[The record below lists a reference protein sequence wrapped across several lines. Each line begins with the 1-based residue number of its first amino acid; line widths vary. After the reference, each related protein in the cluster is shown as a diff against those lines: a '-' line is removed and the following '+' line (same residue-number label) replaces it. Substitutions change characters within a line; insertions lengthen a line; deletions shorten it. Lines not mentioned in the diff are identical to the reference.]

1 MENYNEEPILGVH
14 LGNTN
19 NCIAIYRNSHAE
31 VIPNECGNRTTSS
44 FISFIKKEI
53 LIGDSAKGYRVK
65 NYNNTIYDI
74 KNMLGKNFD
83 DIELQRDIKNS
94 HFKVIKSNNN
104 KPKIEV
110 EFKGETKTFFPEEI
124 IAMILSQLKKYAK
137 DFLGRDIND
146 IILTCPAYFNDYQ
159 RKALKDACKIAGLNI
174 IKLIDEPISVALAY
188 GLDNNNI
195 ECQNILIFYL
205 GGKKLDVT
213 ILRIIGN
220 FIEIKGSARDM
231 HLGGDNFDNK
241 LIEHCIKEFYDY
253 TGIDISHNL
262 KPKLRLKIECERAKK
277 NLSSSSE
284 TCIDIDSLSE
294 GEDLNVTVSRPEFED
309 MCEEYFKK
317 FISVIE
323 EALKNANLKKY
334 NINDFIIVGGSTRI
348 PKIQQILK
356 EYFGK
361 EPTNKIHPD
370 EVIAIGASIQGYRE
384 NLNLEN
390 IDGIEKLIFL
400 DYTHLSI
407 GYELSNGEMEI
418 VIPKNT
424 SIPCEKNIRCQTI
437 KDNQSTIIF
446 KIYEGER
453 LLAKGNK
460 FLGRYEIN
468 NIPPKPKGK
477 IIININ
483 FQINTNGI
491 LNVILEENFSGRC
504 NNKTFYLNNDIDVV
518 KKIINEA
525 EEMKQNDKS
534 IIETNKSKQ
543 QLINYC
549 LKKKNEGNNIEKV
562 KANEIIQWININS
575 SLRKEDFENQLNEF
589 KNINLNNSL
598 KFVKLSIGYEL
609 NNGEMKF
616 VIERNKIIPI
626 KKSFIYETENYQNEI
641 KIKIYEGERLLAK
654 RNNLLKEC
662 VVKILQNQLTTN
674 FTFEINNN
682 YLLNI
687 YSNSNKIESIQLD
700 ENIEDEDIE
709 DKVQIAEKM
718 RKNDQND
725 IATLNNK
732 LQLKK
737 FAFKLKSKCEEI
749 LMWIESNPKVGKEKY
764 EEELKKLK
772 NFQ

>member
-1 MENYNEEPILGVH
+1 M
-14 LGNTN
+14 T
-19 NCIAIYRNSHAE
+19 
-31 VIPNECGNRTTSS
+31 
-44 FISFIKKEI
+44 
-53 LIGDSAKGYRVK
+53 
-65 NYNNTIYDI
+65 
-74 KNMLGKNFD
+74 
-83 DIELQRDIKNS
+83 
-94 HFKVIKSNNN
+94 
-104 KPKIEV
+104 
-110 EFKGETKTFFPEEI
+110 
-124 IAMILSQLKKYAK
+124 
-137 DFLGRDIND
+137 
-146 IILTCPAYFNDYQ
+146 
-159 RKALKDACKIAGLNI
+159 
-174 IKLIDEPISVALAY
+174 
-188 GLDNNNI
+188 
-195 ECQNILIFYL
+195 
-205 GGKKLDVT
+205 
-213 ILRIIGN
+213 
-220 FIEIKGSARDM
+220 
-231 HLGGDNFDNK
+231 
-241 LIEHCIKEFYDY
+241 
-253 TGIDISHNL
+253 
-262 KPKLRLKIECERAKK
+262 
-277 NLSSSSE
+277 
-284 TCIDIDSLSE
+284 
-294 GEDLNVTVSRPEFED
+294 
-309 MCEEYFKK
+309 
-317 FISVIE
+317 
-323 EALKNANLKKY
+323 
-334 NINDFIIVGGSTRI
+334 
-348 PKIQQILK
+348 
-356 EYFGK
+356 
-361 EPTNKIHPD
+361 
-370 EVIAIGASIQGYRE
+370 E

-400 DYTHLSI
+400 DYTYLSI

-589 KNINLNNSL
+589 KKINLNNSL
-598 KFVKLSIGYEL
+598 KYVKLSIGYEL

-626 KKSFIYETENYQNEI
+626 KKSFIYETENSQKEI
-641 KIKIYEGERLLAK
+641 KIKIYEGERLLAR

-662 VVKILQNQLTTN
+662 VVKILQNQSTTN

-700 ENIEDEDIE
+700 KNIEDEDIQ

-732 LQLKK
+732 LQLKN
-737 FAFKLKSKCEEI
+737 FALKLKTKCEEI
-749 LMWIESNPKVGKEKY
+749 LMWIESNPKVRKEKY